1 MQPSHEP
8 LDLVPVLEDGLPMGV
23 PLMAALGLQSLLQ
36 GAGIEAQ
43 LSGFRAE
50 PVLPF
55 HLLVSSQQV
64 EEAGRI
70 IAEAKAAGYGA
81 ADAAELEGEAL
92 GEQPPDDVNSGLPGI
107 L

>member
-50 PVLPF
+50 PVLVVMALPAAPNELADF
-55 HLLVSSQQV
+55 MARNLDVLFQGTAHAAVLF
-64 EEAGRI
+64 AIDGR
-70 IAEAKAAGYGA
+70 
-81 ADAAELEGEAL
+81 
-92 GEQPPDDVNSGLPGI
+92 P
-107 L
+107 